1 MSEIWDKMIECESAI
16 IEKCSAL
23 GEETFDDPEFGWL
36 NRVFRGEHFR
46 RAHIDSVDARDS
58 KGLYMTHICVFPN
71 YDNDAPIYGFDIICG
86 KNKVTGAFHDYSPTA
101 DWNHPMVNLFGEFVQ
116 DLEWKKERQLPDWAQ
131 AIFSKHM
138 VAASNVRI
146 EEMQQVV
153 TMALDNLDTYSI
165 KGWCT
170 IFEEAIFNAH
180 APISFANSAPS
191 LSYTERMNSIPIFL
205 HKPYNVSYSL
215 IGTTF
220 LSINSLYFSVTLLP
234 SLA

>member
-101 DWNHPMVNLFGEFVQ
+101 DWSHPMVNLFGEFVQ

-153 TMALDNLDTYSI
+153 TMALDNLDTYLAELPTYTTS
-165 KGWCT
+165 
-170 IFEEAIFNAH
+170 
-180 APISFANSAPS
+180 SVDSALIREKQNRYCAYQKQNPHTPKVMES
-191 LSYTERMNSIPIFL
+191 LGLDPEDVR
-205 HKPYNVSYSL
+205 
-215 IGTTF
+215 TF
-220 LSINSLYFSVTLLP
+220 IDECLFP
-234 SLA
+234 ED

>member
-1 MSEIWDKMIECESAI
+1 M
-16 IEKCSAL
+16 
-23 GEETFDDPEFGWL
+23 
-36 NRVFRGEHFR
+36 FRGEHFR

-153 TMALDNLDTYSI
+153 TMALDNLDTYLAELPTYTTS
-165 KGWCT
+165 
-170 IFEEAIFNAH
+170 
-180 APISFANSAPS
+180 SVDSALIREKQNRYCAYQKQNPHTPKVMES
-191 LSYTERMNSIPIFL
+191 LGLDPADVRMFIDECLFPE
-205 HKPYNVSYSL
+205 V
-215 IGTTF
+215 
-220 LSINSLYFSVTLLP
+220 
-234 SLA
+234 

>member
-153 TMALDNLDTYSI
+153 TMALDNLDTYLAELPTYTTS
-165 KGWCT
+165 
-170 IFEEAIFNAH
+170 
-180 APISFANSAPS
+180 SVDSALIREKQNRYCAYQKQNPHTPKVMES
-191 LSYTERMNSIPIFL
+191 LGLDPEDVR
-205 HKPYNVSYSL
+205 
-215 IGTTF
+215 TF
-220 LSINSLYFSVTLLP
+220 IDECLFP
-234 SLA
+234 ED

>member
-101 DWNHPMVNLFGEFVQ
+101 DWSHPMVNLFGEFVQ

-153 TMALDNLDTYSI
+153 TMALDNLDTYLAELPTYTTS
-165 KGWCT
+165 
-170 IFEEAIFNAH
+170 
-180 APISFANSAPS
+180 SVDSALIREKQNRYCAYQKQNPHTPKVMES
-191 LSYTERMNSIPIFL
+191 LGLDPADVR
-205 HKPYNVSYSL
+205 
-215 IGTTF
+215 TF
-220 LSINSLYFSVTLLP
+220 IDECLFP
-234 SLA
+234 ED

>member
-71 YDNDAPIYGFDIICG
+71 YNNDAPIYGFDIICG

-101 DWNHPMVNLFGEFVQ
+101 DWSHPMVNLFGEFVQ

-153 TMALDNLDTYSI
+153 TMALDNLDTYLAELPTYTTS
-165 KGWCT
+165 
-170 IFEEAIFNAH
+170 
-180 APISFANSAPS
+180 SVDSALIREKQNRYCAYQKQNPHTPKVMES
-191 LSYTERMNSIPIFL
+191 LGLDPADVRKFIDECLFPED
-205 HKPYNVSYSL
+205 
-215 IGTTF
+215 
-220 LSINSLYFSVTLLP
+220 
-234 SLA
+234 

>member
-58 KGLYMTHICVFPN
+58 NGLYMTHICVFPN
-71 YDNDAPIYGFDIICG
+71 YNNDAPIYGFDIICG

-153 TMALDNLDTYSI
+153 TMALDNLDTYLAELPTYTTS
-165 KGWCT
+165 
-170 IFEEAIFNAH
+170 
-180 APISFANSAPS
+180 SVDSALIREKQNRYCAYQKQNPHTPKVMES
-191 LSYTERMNSIPIFL
+191 LGLDPEDVR
-205 HKPYNVSYSL
+205 
-215 IGTTF
+215 TF
-220 LSINSLYFSVTLLP
+220 IDECLFP
-234 SLA
+234 ED

>member
-101 DWNHPMVNLFGEFVQ
+101 DWSHPMVNLFGEFVQ

-153 TMALDNLDTYSI
+153 TMALDNLDTYLAELPTYTTS
-165 KGWCT
+165 
-170 IFEEAIFNAH
+170 
-180 APISFANSAPS
+180 SVDSALIREKQNRYCAYQKQNPHTPKVMES
-191 LSYTERMNSIPIFL
+191 LGLDPADVRKFIDECLFPE
-205 HKPYNVSYSL
+205 V
-215 IGTTF
+215 
-220 LSINSLYFSVTLLP
+220 
-234 SLA
+234 

>member
-71 YDNDAPIYGFDIICG
+71 YNNDAPIYGFDIICG

-138 VAASNVRI
+138 AAASNVRI

-153 TMALDNLDTYSI
+153 TMALDNLDTYLAELPTYTTS
-165 KGWCT
+165 
-170 IFEEAIFNAH
+170 
-180 APISFANSAPS
+180 SVDSALIREKQNRYCAYQKQNPHTPKVMES
-191 LSYTERMNSIPIFL
+191 LGLDPEDVR
-205 HKPYNVSYSL
+205 
-215 IGTTF
+215 TF
-220 LSINSLYFSVTLLP
+220 IDECLFP
-234 SLA
+234 ED

>member
-71 YDNDAPIYGFDIICG
+71 YTNDAPIYGFDIICG

-101 DWNHPMVNLFGEFVQ
+101 DWSHPMVNLFGEFVQ

-138 VAASNVRI
+138 VAASNVKAD
-146 EEMQQVV
+146 EMDQVV
-153 TMALDNLDTYSI
+153 TMALDNLDMY
-165 KGWCT
+165 
-170 IFEEAIFNAH
+170 FEELPKYTKAQYNQGLIKDQQNRYCHYQKQNPHTPKAMEALGLDPVAIKHFIEECLF
-180 APISFANSAPS
+180 P
-191 LSYTERMNSIPIFL
+191 E
-205 HKPYNVSYSL
+205 V
-215 IGTTF
+215 
-220 LSINSLYFSVTLLP
+220 
-234 SLA
+234 

>member
-101 DWNHPMVNLFGEFVQ
+101 DWSHPMVNLFGEFVQ

-153 TMALDNLDTYSI
+153 TMALDNLDTYLAELPTYTTSSVDSTLI
-165 KGWCT
+165 REKQNRYCAYQKQNPHT
-170 IFEEAIFNAH
+170 PKVME
-180 APISFANSAPS
+180 S
-191 LSYTERMNSIPIFL
+191 LGLDPADVRMFIDECLFPED
-205 HKPYNVSYSL
+205 
-215 IGTTF
+215 
-220 LSINSLYFSVTLLP
+220 
-234 SLA
+234 

>member
-71 YDNDAPIYGFDIICG
+71 YNNDAPIYGFDIICG

-101 DWNHPMVNLFGEFVQ
+101 DWNHPMVNLFGDFVS
-116 DLEWKKERQLPDWAQ
+116 DLEWKKQRELPPWAQ

-153 TMALDNLDTYSI
+153 TMALDNLDTYLAELPTYTTS
-165 KGWCT
+165 
-170 IFEEAIFNAH
+170 
-180 APISFANSAPS
+180 SVDSALIREKQNRYCAYQKQNPHTPKVMES
-191 LSYTERMNSIPIFL
+191 LGLDPEDVR
-205 HKPYNVSYSL
+205 
-215 IGTTF
+215 TF
-220 LSINSLYFSVTLLP
+220 IDECLFPEV
-234 SLA
+234 

>member
-71 YDNDAPIYGFDIICG
+71 YNNDAPIYGFDIICG

-101 DWNHPMVNLFGEFVQ
+101 DWSHPMVNLFGEFVQ

-153 TMALDNLDTYSI
+153 TMALDNLDTYLAELPTYTTS
-165 KGWCT
+165 
-170 IFEEAIFNAH
+170 
-180 APISFANSAPS
+180 SVDSALIREKQNRYCAYQKQNPHTPKVMES
-191 LSYTERMNSIPIFL
+191 LGLDPADVR
-205 HKPYNVSYSL
+205 
-215 IGTTF
+215 TF
-220 LSINSLYFSVTLLP
+220 IDECLFPEV
-234 SLA
+234 

>member
-101 DWNHPMVNLFGEFVQ
+101 DWSHPMVNLFGEFVQ

-153 TMALDNLDTYSI
+153 TMALDNLDTYLAELPTYTTS
-165 KGWCT
+165 
-170 IFEEAIFNAH
+170 
-180 APISFANSAPS
+180 SVDSALIREKQNRYCAYQKQNPHTPKVMES
-191 LSYTERMNSIPIFL
+191 LGLDPVDVR
-205 HKPYNVSYSL
+205 
-215 IGTTF
+215 TF
-220 LSINSLYFSVTLLP
+220 IDECLFPEV
-234 SLA
+234 